1 MAIFGEEGEEEDMGD
16 NFFIVI
22 DLDSYK
28 FILEIKNFIFF
39 GCSMMGKV
47 IIQEI
52 LDEFGLKLFLF
63 NFVLFKVM
71 LNKICVFER
80 NNGIGFWKFKN
91 EFR

>member
-1 MAIFGEEGEEEDMGD
+1 MKKRNEFVAIFGEEGEEDMGD

-47 IIQEI
+47 II
-52 LDEFGLKLFLF
+52 
-63 NFVLFKVM
+63 
-71 LNKICVFER
+71 
-80 NNGIGFWKFKN
+80 
-91 EFR
+91 